1 MTHQSIDKKNKYLF
15 YFIIF
20 LFLTTINSISL
31 TESKDLL
38 SKVKTV
44 EVSGLKENLNTSVE
58 KNFEFLLNNNIYK
71 INKELIIKELDRYNY
86 LQNYQVNKIY
96 PSKIIKNLSQTNLL
110 ATTIKDNKNY
120 IIGSNGK
127 FINYEIFNLNYD
139 LPNVFGSFSSE
150 EFIFLRKIIDQ
161 TDFDYNNIENILFFP
176 SGRWDIKTKDNITI
190 KLPKE
195 GAEQA
200 LIKVQSIFNNIELKD
215 NNVIDLRIPNQ
226 VILVNE

>member
-1 MTHQSIDKKNKYLF
+1 MMHQSIDKKNKYLF

-44 EVSGLKENLNTSVE
+44 EVSGLKENLNTSVK

-96 PSKIIKNLSQTNLL
+96 PSKIIINLSQTNLL
-110 ATTIKDNKNY
+110 ATTIKDNKKH

-139 LPNVFGSFSSE
+139 LPNVFGAFSGE
-150 EFIFLRKIIDQ
+150 DFIFLTKIIDQ
-161 TDFDYNNIENILFFP
+161 TNFDYNNIESILFFP

-200 LIKVQSIFNNIELKD
+200 LIKVQNIFNNIELKD

-226 VILVNE
+226 VILINE

>member
-1 MTHQSIDKKNKYLF
+1 MMHQSIDKKNKYLF

-44 EVSGLKENLNTSVE
+44 EVSGLKENLNTSVK

-96 PSKIIKNLSQTNLL
+96 PSKIIINLSQTNLL
-110 ATTIKDNKNY
+110 ATTIKDNKKY

-127 FINYEIFNLNYD
+127 FINYL
-139 LPNVFGSFSSE
+139 S
-150 EFIFLRKIIDQ
+150 
-161 TDFDYNNIENILFFP
+161 
-176 SGRWDIKTKDNITI
+176 
-190 KLPKE
+190 
-195 GAEQA
+195 
-200 LIKVQSIFNNIELKD
+200 
-215 NNVIDLRIPNQ
+215 
-226 VILVNE
+226 